1 MSLVEGEAA
10 SDAIAEASLRF
21 PTKQKGHT
29 LSETT
34 TTLIRRPSEA
44 IVVRHTCDNE
54 VFFNY
59 ERTAIKQKNLVRAM
73 EFARLVSIGSPLAA
87 RTGPPPQPE
96 HAHVVAGAR
105 MNLHVNRRGS
115 IDISPEFELTASATS
130 SSPPASTTHT
140 TQDMPGAS
148 LPPAMRIAAAIAT
161 SVALEMELEEKNNVL
176 NSHVAQLRT
185 HFQAVNEKISAETK
199 RSVEAANVQSRVA
212 QNTRMLAAALR
223 AELLLAEQLILRNAA
238 LTERADE
245 QVQTMASLRE
255 LGSEALLQFRKDEEA
270 RAASAAQC
278 VAEML
283 PIQRENHAL
292 ELELAAAHAE
302 LRALERGA
310 PLVPPP
316 PPEQSGRRRSRATI
330 ATSTTRGG
338 AASTDTRAAKFIFR
352 NEKECRAAQM
362 KSMFGHFAT
371 PHATHEHSVVL
382 EWRGFHRL
390 ASATGIAPPNAS
402 SRALRATLDVVEDH
416 REGTTRQSKRRNAAK
431 QKALASAGRGA
442 SRFEGTGGLDVDV
455 LARIFSSFGGST
467 VRCDTFFPLLNECTP
482 LSHTLSFFLLV
493 V

>member
-1 MSLVEGEAA
+1 M
-10 SDAIAEASLRF
+10 RN
-21 PTKQKGHT
+21 K
-29 LSETT
+29 
-34 TTLIRRPSEA
+34 R
-44 IVVRHTCDNE
+44 
-54 VFFNY
+54 
-59 ERTAIKQKNLVRAM
+59 NLYGAM

-115 IDISPEFELTASATS
+115 IDISPELTASATS

-255 LGSEALLQFRKDEEA
+255 LGSETLLQFRKEEEA
-270 RAASAAQC
+270 RAFSAAQC

-431 QKALASAGRGA
+431 QEALASAGRGA
-442 SRFEGTGGLDVDV
+442 SRFTNLHRYMDAGSEEGAGGLDVDV

-467 VRCDTFFPLLNECTP
+467 VRLIP
-482 LSHTLSFFLLV
+482 SFRS
-493 V
+493 